1 MVMPAGNNKNLDK
14 LMNKVNSKSGQ
25 SYAEEILRLQAT
37 RQLRNEH
44 KKVAQMTDLE
54 KQLYAE
60 MEQKTI
66 EEYESDFLSD
76 KPIVYNGEHKP
87 FYSPIASI
95 VLDAFFTD
103 GKN

>member
-1 MVMPAGNNKNLDK
+1 MATGDNKNLDK
-14 LMNKVNSKSGQ
+14 LMNKMNAETGRSD
-25 SYAEEILRLQAT
+25 AEEILRLQAT
-37 RQLRNEH
+37 RQLKNEH
-44 KKVAQMTDLE
+44 KKISQMTDLE

-66 EEYESDFLSD
+66 EEYEEEFISD